1 MSNLDINH
9 HTHKQFNAELKDLHN
24 QVLAMGGLVEQ
35 QLADALAALTDG
47 DRKRGDTVNNND
59 YKVNAMDVAI
69 DEECAQILALRQPA
83 ASDLRFIVS
92 VIKTTT
98 DMERIGDEAAKI
110 ARMAVQLA
118 DQERPKNNYAE
129 IEHLGQKV
137 QQMVRDTLNAFART
151 DAEAALEIAQKD
163 VKVDREYEA
172 VLRQLITHM
181 MEDPRSIRRVLDV
194 IWAARA
200 LERIGDHAKNI
211 CEYIIYL
218 VKGKD
223 VRHIHP
229 DEIAKKLSKEN

>member
-1 MSNLDINH
+1 MNTLDINH
-9 HTHKQFNAELKDLHN
+9 HTNKQFNTELKELHN
-24 QVLAMGGLVEQ
+24 QVLAMGGLIEK
-35 QLADALAALTDG
+35 QLTDALIALTEGNSVLG
-47 DRKRGDTVNNND
+47 DEVTHND
-59 YKVNAMDVAI
+59 YKVNALDVAI

-129 IEHLGQKV
+129 IEYLGQKV
-137 QQMVRDTLNAFART
+137 QQILRDTLNAFART
-151 DAEAALEIAQKD
+151 DVDAAIKIVQKD
-163 VKVDREYEA
+163 VKIDAEYEA

-200 LERIGDHAKNI
+200 LERIGDHTKNI

-223 VRHIHP
+223 VRHTNP
-229 DEIAKKLSKEN
+229 DEMANQLKS